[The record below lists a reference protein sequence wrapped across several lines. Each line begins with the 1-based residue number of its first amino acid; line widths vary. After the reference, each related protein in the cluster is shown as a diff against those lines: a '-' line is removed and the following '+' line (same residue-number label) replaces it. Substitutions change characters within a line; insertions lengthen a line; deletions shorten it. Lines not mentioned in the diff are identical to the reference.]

1 MLRMNTAA
9 VTKVEPG
16 INAGLDFILNLM
28 QKSIE
33 ILPTERDKSVHA
45 PIAVFDSGVGGLTV
59 ARHIRTLLPQENLL
73 YFADCAWTPYGP
85 RGPRDIMHRVM
96 TVADSLIARQPK
108 ALVVACNTATTL
120 GIAVLRKRYPHLPI
134 VGVEPGVQPALRASR
149 IRIVGILATQ
159 ATLDSPWFDALLARQ
174 SHSATF
180 IRQPGHGLVELIER
194 GMANSPEAD
203 ALLHRFLMPMC
214 EAGAD
219 TLVLG
224 STHFPLLVPAIERC
238 VGNRMALIDKGPAV
252 AQRVATVIGER
263 THGVLVADGGEPAAA
278 VSGERHRAVESSG
291 VCHIY
296 SSAPSE
302 VLATLAQTLLGTEN
316 RYALLMTDPP
326 PKGR

>member
-16 INAGLDFILNLM
+16 IDAGLDFILNLM

-33 ILPTERDKSVHA
+33 ILPTERDRSIHA

-59 ARHIRTLLPQENLL
+59 TRHIRTTSPHENLL
-73 YFADCAWTPYGP
+73 YFADCGWTPYGP
-85 RGPRDIMHRVM
+85 RVPQQVVHRVM
-96 TVADSLIARQPK
+96 AVADGLMAWQPK

-120 GIAVLRKRYPHLPI
+120 SIAALRERYPYLPI

-149 IRIVGILATQ
+149 SRIVGILATQ

-174 SHSATF
+174 SHEARF

-194 GMANSPEAD
+194 GMANSSEVD
-203 ALLHRFLMPMC
+203 ALLHQFLMPMC

-238 VGNRMALIDKGPAV
+238 VGNKMTLIDTGPAV
-252 AQRVATVIGER
+252 AKRVAAVIGKSKR
-263 THGVLVADGGEPAAA
+263 SAAPPDCAGQAAA
-278 VSGERHRAVESSG
+278 ALDEHPS
-291 VCHIY
+291 VCRIY
-296 SSAPSE
+296 SSAPSD
-302 VLATLAQTLLGTEN
+302 VLAALAQTLLGTQD
-316 RYALLMTDPP
+316 RPTLLMTDPP
-326 PKGR
+326 PEDRYLPK